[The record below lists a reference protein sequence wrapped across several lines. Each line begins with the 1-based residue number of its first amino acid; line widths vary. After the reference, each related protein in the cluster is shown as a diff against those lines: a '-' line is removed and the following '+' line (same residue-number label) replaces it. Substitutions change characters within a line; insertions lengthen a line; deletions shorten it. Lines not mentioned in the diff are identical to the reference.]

1 MALGNINNGIV
12 IANGPGIYGGTG
24 AGVAG
29 PLITMTAAN
38 RGYGMVGRL
47 RLENPSGGS
56 KTISAAGGGKLCW
69 LPWTGP
75 VFANGSTNVRIGIQD
90 IAATGLGDGGWDVYA
105 DMVGGVESITQFV
118 YKQNA
123 MTSGSKT
130 MSDGAIIGIFI
141 EMTARGGAD
150 SLGFGYQANSMP
162 YSNNS
167 FGGYPY
173 WLSNTGGT
181 YAKGGTGGGFASIIF
196 DDGTI
201 GWIDQNVFFPASP
214 TGTDLADFN
223 LNSSPDE
230 YGPVFSVPFKFRA
243 YGGFTRV
250 LNVATNDAFE
260 YVLYSDA
267 EGSPSIIET
276 ITANPQHFRAG
287 GGITSFYF
295 ATPREFEPNITYA
308 VGLRPTTSGNAI
320 ATTYLD
326 LGSGNQRWKKVF
338 PFVINKFSGRTNQSG
353 PFTEVQN
360 YYAPIF
366 GLYIDQLDD
375 GVPIQTKV
383 AY

>member
-1 MALGNINNGIV
+1 MALGNINNGMFAMV
-12 IANGPGIYGGTG
+12 GPGPYGGTG
-24 AGVAG
+24 AGIAG

-69 LPWTGP
+69 LPWTSP
-75 VFANGSTNVRIGIQD
+75 VFANGGTNLRIGIQD
-90 IAATGLGDGGWDVYA
+90 IASTGLGDTNWDVYA
-105 DMVGGVESITQFV
+105 DMVGGVETITQFV

-123 MTSGSKT
+123 MTSGTKT
-130 MSDGAIIGIFI
+130 MNDGDIIGIFI

-150 SLGFGYQANSMP
+150 SIGFGYQANSAP

-181 YAKGGTGGGFASIIF
+181 YAKGGTLGGFSSIIF

-201 GWIDQNVFFPASP
+201 GWIDQNVYFPASP
-214 TGTDLADFN
+214 TGTDGSDFSVS
-223 LNSSPDE
+223 SSPDE
-230 YGPVFSVPFKFRA
+230 YGPVWSLPFKCRV

-250 LNVATNDAFE
+250 LNVATADAFE
-260 YVLYSDA
+260 YVLYSNA
-267 EGSPSIIET
+267 KGTPTIVET
-276 ITANPQHFRAG
+276 ITANPQHFRTG
-287 GGITSFYF
+287 GGISSFYF
-295 ATPREFEPNITYA
+295 ATPRVLEKDVIYA
-308 VGLRPTTSGNAI
+308 IGLRPTSANAI

-326 LGSGNQRWKKVF
+326 LGSGNSRWKKLF
-338 PFVINKFSGRTNQSG
+338 PFSTLEFSGRTNQSG
-353 PFTEVQN
+353 AFVEVQN

-375 GVPIQTKV
+375 GVVIQSRM